1 MYSTYS
7 SLLNCPCSV
16 SVCIAVCLSI
26 LYWCGGK
33 GGEGGGVKQ
42 HLLRDDKWGA
52 GPGRTRTRTITN
64 WCALREWH
72 SGGNCG
78 EITIIHDHW
87 PLLLLA
93 IEDVIVCNCIII
105 IILIYVYV
113 CVLHRMLQR
122 VCDGFCCVR
131 YGQLCFTFSME
142 TIITVIG
149 INKVSFNIFTVN
161 PEELELYE
169 NV

>member
-16 SVCIAVCLSI
+16 SVCLAVCLSI
-26 LYWCGGK
+26 LCWCGGI
-33 GGEGGGVKQ
+33 GGGGGRVKQ

-52 GPGRTRTRTITN
+52 GQGRTRTRTITN

-105 IILIYVYV
+105 IILIYVYIV
-113 CVLHRMLQR
+113 CVLHRMLYSE
-122 VCDGFCCVR
+122 CVTAFVVSDMAN
-131 YGQLCFTFSME
+131 YVSHFLWNQWNYHSYWYKQSQL
-142 TIITVIG
+142 
-149 INKVSFNIFTVN
+149 
-161 PEELELYE
+161 
-169 NV
+169 